1 MYVQRE
7 DVGIPYK
14 WAPAPGRLAAEKWE
28 EILLGRARG
37 ESMSVIARGL
47 ARAPPTITKEGSRP
61 RRSSLL
67 WGRERPLPG
76 RESVEVTRARQACI
90 PVSSAR

>member
-1 MYVQRE
+1 MYVQRG

-37 ESMSVIARGL
+37 ESMSVIVRGL
-47 ARAPPTITKEGSRP
+47 ARALLTITQEGSR
-61 RRSSLL
+61 RRRVPLL
-67 WGRERPLPG
+67 
-76 RESVEVTRARQACI
+76 
-90 PVSSAR
+90 